1 MKNINIES
9 NLYEDPQIKKLFQE
23 EIKSKVPL
31 EHLRAHFYFAHPS
44 SYLYDLDEQ
53 SKTEIIRKDILKIQ
67 NFDFEESILQKIR
80 NFTLTKSQRLLDSWQ
95 RKLEE
100 RDQFI
105 QTISYSPST
114 YDMLDDML
122 SKSNKM
128 WQEYLRILK
137 QFSDDESQVHG
148 GIEESFLEKNN

>member
-1 MKNINIES
+1 MKNLNIES
-9 NLYEDPQIKKLFQE
+9 NLYEDLQLKKLFQE
-23 EIKSKVPL
+23 EKETISL
-31 EHLRAHFYFAHPS
+31 ENLRAHFYFAHPS
-44 SYLYDLDEQ
+44 SYLYDLDEP
-53 SKTEIIRKDILKIQ
+53 SKTEIIRKDILKDPT
-67 NFDFEESILQKIR
+67 FTFSESILSKIR
-80 NFTLTKSQRLLDSWQ
+80 NFTLTKSERLLDSWQ

-105 QTISYSPST
+105 QTISYTPST

-137 QFSDDESQVHG
+137 QFSDDDSQVHG